1 MQISINITGLD
12 AVKRQLGSMAKQA
25 SFAAS
30 KALNTTAFAI
40 NTEIKKE
47 MQSVFQGGATAYSL
61 RAFEVTKADKTNLTA
76 TVALRTDTKGAS
88 LAYSK
93 AIGHMFTGGK
103 RNYKK
108 IEGLLRA
115 RQLLPSGLSIA
126 PGRAMHLDR
135 FGNMD
140 KRQLNEIFAMLIR
153 RPSKMRTYRKTGA
166 GKATK
171 AVDYFVVRPGDRT
184 RLHPGIYKRVE
195 TGKVSGFGVSSG
207 IDDMMLFIKPVSYR
221 QHIDLH
227 KLGNKVVDKTFQP
240 AFDKELAAALASA
253 RS

>member
-1 MQISINITGLD
+1 MQVSINITGLD
-12 AVKRQLGSMAKQA
+12 AVKRQLGSLAKQA
-25 SFAAS
+25 NFAAS

-40 NTEIKKE
+40 NAEVKKE

-61 RAFEVTKADKTNLTA
+61 RAFEVAKSDKTNLTA
-76 TVALRTDTKGAS
+76 TVALRTDTRGAS

-115 RQLLPSGLSIA
+115 RRLLPDGLSIA
-126 PGRAMHLDR
+126 PGDGMRLDR

-140 KRQLNEIFAMLIR
+140 KRQLTEVMTMLIA
-153 RPSKMRTYRKTGA
+153 RPSTMRVIRKTGK
-166 GKATK
+166 GKPLK
-171 AVDYFVVRPGDRT
+171 MVDYFVVQPGAKT
-184 RLHPGIYKRVE
+184 RLHPGIYKRIE
-195 TGKVSGFGVSSG
+195 TGKSSAV
-207 IDDMMLFIKPVSYR
+207 DAMMLFIKPVSYR

-227 KLGNKVVDKTFQP
+227 KLGYKVVAKTFQP
-240 AFDKELAAALASA
+240 AFEKEMAAALASA

>member
-1 MQISINITGLD
+1 MQININITGLD

-25 SFAAS
+25 TFAAS

-40 NTEIKKE
+40 NAELKQE
-47 MQSVFQGGATAYSL
+47 MKSVFQGGATAYSL
-61 RAFEVTKADKTNLTA
+61 RAFKVDKASKVNLTA
-76 TVALRTDTKGAS
+76 TVSLRTDTAGAS

-126 PGRAMHLDR
+126 PGDGMRLDR

-140 KRQLNEIFAMLIR
+140 KRQLTEVMTMLIA
-153 RPSKMRTYRKTGA
+153 RPSTMRVIRKTGK
-166 GKATK
+166 GKPLK
-171 AVDYFVVRPGDRT
+171 MVDYFVVQPGAKT
-184 RLHPGIYKRVE
+184 KLHPGIYKRIE
-195 TGKVSGFGVSSG
+195 TGKSSAV
-207 IDDMMLFIKPVSYR
+207 DAMMLFIKPVAYR

-253 RS
+253 RA